1 MKITTTANCPVC
13 CSVMEFDWET
23 KDVPYFGE
31 VMLIAGVCCCGF
43 RHSDTILLSQNEPA
57 RYILEVTEPDD
68 LDARVVRSCSG
79 TIRIPELGVDVEPG
93 CASESYISNVE
104 GVLARVAGIVAFAT
118 RSAREAGNAE
128 ATRRGEE
135 ILESI
140 DLAKK
145 GQFKLTFLIEDP
157 LGNSAIA
164 SDKAV
169 KTALTDEEIACLKTG
184 MIMLDAG
191 DACI

>member
-13 CSVMEFDWET
+13 CSAMEFDWET
-23 KDVPYFGE
+23 KEVPYFGE
-31 VMLIAGVCCCGF
+31 TMLIAGVCSCGF
-43 RHSDTILLSQNEPA
+43 RHCDTILLSQKEPA
-57 RYILEVTEPDD
+57 RYTLEVTEPDD

-79 TIRIPELGVDVEPG
+79 TIRVPELGVDVEPG
-93 CASESYISNVE
+93 FASESYISNVE
-104 GVLARVAGIVAFAT
+104 GVLARISEIVAFAT
-118 RSAREAGNAE
+118 RSAREAGNE
-128 ATRRGEE
+128 ESTERGLE

-140 DLAKK
+140 DLARK
-145 GQFKLTFLIEDP
+145 GQFKLTFIIEDP

-169 KTALTDEEIACLKTG
+169 KTALTDEEIACLQTG

-191 DACI
+191 DAGT